1 MENKIEGAQ
10 ACLKVPSIFILRIWK
25 LAKEMSMKLFKSA
38 LEKEWAKLEKDE
50 AFFLEKALHKET
62 SKLNQ
67 FLETKV
73 PDGLQ
78 KTLDEAFA
86 KAFGLVF
93 EKGTGVI
100 EKSYKKDEI
109 ERDYEINSYVVNRKE
124 NRKNLKVFSKKASGA
139 GRTNLLLSG
148 ASGIGMGVLGIGI
161 PDIVVFT
168 SLMLRSVYE
177 TSLHYGFSYDTE
189 EEKKFIL
196 LLIQGAVCHDTNL
209 LHINHELNDFI
220 NNGAFTKNVSMEE
233 CIRRTAAALSKEL
246 LYMKFLQGIP
256 IVGAVGGAYDVIYMK
271 QVNKFA
277 ELKYRRRFLE
287 GKKRSEI

>member
-1 MENKIEGAQ
+1 M
-10 ACLKVPSIFILRIWK
+10 R
-25 LAKEMSMKLFKSA
+25 LFKSA
-38 LEKEWAKLEKDE
+38 LEKEWTKLERDE
-50 AFFLEKALHKET
+50 TAFLDKALQKED

-78 KTLDEAFA
+78 RTLDEAFA
-86 KAFGLVF
+86 KAFQLVF
-93 EKGTGVI
+93 EKGTDII
-100 EKSYKKDEI
+100 EKSYKKDDI
-109 ERDYEINSYVVNRKE
+109 EKDYAINSYAAKVRE
-124 NRKNLKVFSKKASGA
+124 NRRNLKAFSKKASGA

-148 ASGIGMGVLGIGI
+148 VSGIGMGVLGIGI

-196 LLIQGAVCHDTNL
+196 LLIQGAVCHDTHL
-209 LHINHELNDFI
+209 LKINHELNEFMI
-220 NNGAFTKNVSMEE
+220 TGSFTKELKMED
-233 CIRRTAAALSKEL
+233 CIRKTANALSREL

-271 QVNKFA
+271 QINRFA